1 MSAVLFPPDIQ
12 MISIMEEINELKERF
27 FKMEAELREVKT
39 ELIEVK
45 AENKDL
51 RATLNDTPILLAK
64 NCKKVTVIE
73 DALFLHDSE
82 GEIVRDDYDN
92 PVLSQN
98 LTRATE
104 KPAETEPEVTP
115 TIETTLDLKACAVV
129 EYLKEEIKP
138 NDFGEFVIGRKELST
153 FMQGIIEEG
162 LRVKKVSRQLKADLF
177 ERAVKLFPS
186 IVYIKKSPSGNKT
199 KLLALK
205 TSQKRTITCGM
216 TRTAPIGILA

>member
-1 MSAVLFPPDIQ
+1 MS
-12 MISIMEEINELKERF
+12 INTINPINTFYPATGYVTLDQFNEVVNF
-27 FKMEAELREVKT
+27 FKAELA
-39 ELIEVK
+39 EVK
-45 AENKDL
+45 ADL
-51 RATLNDTPILLAK
+51 LETKELLAISLK
-64 NCKKVTVIE
+64 RNTVLE
-73 DALFLHDSE
+73 KALFSHDSE
-82 GEIVRDDYDN
+82 GELVLDEN
-92 PVLSQN
+92 ESPVLSQN
-98 LTRATE
+98 HTRAKE

-129 EYLKEEIKP
+129 EYLKEEMKP

-186 IVYIKKSPSGNKT
+186 IVYIRKSSSGNKT
-199 KLLALK
+199 KMLALK
-205 TSQKRTITCGM
+205 TSQKRTITYGM

>member
-1 MSAVLFPPDIQ
+1 MSSVLPTPTLPALINLEDLKTYIDSE
-12 MISIMEEINELKERF
+12 IEKGIEKALSSKNYVSIEDYNALK
-27 FKMEAELREVKT
+27 AGYL
-39 ELIEVK
+39 
-45 AENKDL
+45 
-51 RATLNDTPILLAK
+51 DTVELLANAMK
-64 NCKKVTVIE
+64 RISQLE
-73 DALFLHDSE
+73 DTLFLHDSE
-82 GEIVRDDYDN
+82 GELVLDKNEN

-115 TIETTLDLKACAVV
+115 TIETTLDQKACAVV
-129 EYLKEEIKP
+129 EYLKEEMKP
-138 NDFGEFVIGRKELST
+138 NDFGEFVIDRKELST

-186 IVYIKKSPSGNKT
+186 IVYIRKSSSGNKT
-199 KLLALK
+199 KMLALK

>member
-1 MSAVLFPPDIQ
+1 MLNEHTFFFTGDRMSAVLVDMEDLKAYIASEIKKGIEQ
-12 MISIMEEINELKERF
+12 AGYVSIEEYNELKASHIDSLE
-27 FKMEAELREVKT
+27 
-39 ELIEVK
+39 
-45 AENKDL
+45 
-51 RATLNDTPILLAK
+51 LLAIANK
-64 NCKKVTVIE
+64 RITQLEN
-73 DALFLHDSE
+73 ALFLHDSE

-98 LTRATE
+98 LTRASE
-104 KPAETEPEVTP
+104 EPAETEPEVTP

>member
-1 MSAVLFPPDIQ
+1 MSAVLVDLEDMKAYIACEIKKGIEQ
-12 MISIMEEINELKERF
+12 AGYVSIEQYTELKASHIDSLE
-27 FKMEAELREVKT
+27 
-39 ELIEVK
+39 
-45 AENKDL
+45 
-51 RATLNDTPILLAK
+51 LLANANK
-64 NCKKVTVIE
+64 RITQLEN
-73 DALFLHDSE
+73 ALFLHDSE

-98 LTRATE
+98 LTRASE
-104 KPAETEPEVTP
+104 EPAETEPEVTP